1 MYIVSACLAGI
12 KCRYDGKSSENEFV
26 MRLIKEDKAFAVCPE
41 LLGGLKTPRP
51 ACEVTIDTDGNRKV
65 VTKDGKG
72 YTKEFEEG
80 ARKTLEFAKKK
91 GINKAILKSK
101 SPSCGCGLIH
111 DGSFTGALTRG
122 DGLTAE
128 LLIKAGLEVYT
139 DKQLEENLNKKI

>member
-26 MRLIKEDKAFAVCPE
+26 MNLIKEGKAIAVCPE

-65 VTKDGKG
+65 VTKDGRD
-72 YTKEFEEG
+72 YSKEFQDG
-80 ARKTLEFAKKK
+80 ARKTLELAKNKD
-91 GINKAILKSK
+91 ITKAILKSK

-111 DGSFTGALTRG
+111 DGSFTGTMIEG
-122 DGLTAE
+122 NGLTAD
-128 LLIKAGLEVYT
+128 LLLKSGLKVFT
-139 DKQLEENLNKKI
+139 DKQIDEFMK